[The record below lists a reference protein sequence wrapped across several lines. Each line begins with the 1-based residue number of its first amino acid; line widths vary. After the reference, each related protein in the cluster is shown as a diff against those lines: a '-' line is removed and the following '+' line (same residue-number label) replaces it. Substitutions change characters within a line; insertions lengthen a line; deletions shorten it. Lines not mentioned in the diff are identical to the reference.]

1 MKRSKNRIKSLKRGF
16 FKKCPMCGNG
26 PLFSKYIKTYKKCK
40 NCGVNLAKFKSDDGP
55 AYCTIF
61 LVGHLLI
68 PMILLTEKKFSPPIS
83 VQMVFWPIITIILT
97 LWLLPKIKGAFIA
110 FQIFVN
116 DSSD

>member
-1 MKRSKNRIKSLKRGF
+1 MKKSKNRLKYLKRGF
-16 FKKCPMCGNG
+16 FKKCPICGDG
-26 PLFSKYIKTYKKCK
+26 PLFLKYIKTYKKCS
-40 NCGVNLAKFKSDDGP
+40 NCGLNFTKFKSDDGP

-68 PMILLTEKKFSPPIS
+68 PIILLTEKNFRPPIS
-83 VQMVFWPIITIILT
+83 IQMIFWPIITVALS

-116 DSSD
+116 DSSN